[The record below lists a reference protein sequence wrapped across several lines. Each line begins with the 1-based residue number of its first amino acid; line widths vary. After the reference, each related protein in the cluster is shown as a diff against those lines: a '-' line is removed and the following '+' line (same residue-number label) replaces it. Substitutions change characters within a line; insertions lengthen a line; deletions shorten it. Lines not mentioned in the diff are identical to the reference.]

1 MTTVGF
7 GSGSFSSKNPRSIR
21 GKKRKQL
28 RVRNSLLE
36 SLEARHLM
44 AAGPQLIGV
53 QPNEG
58 SLIAIGATGANATV
72 LNTSPREIVLRFD
85 DTTALDANTLS
96 GIQFKRSGGDGVLE
110 SAYLSTD
117 LGTNSQVL
125 LDFSASLPGQQGNG
139 LELRFTQVSRTTGPA
154 GKPASWPVLRVEGNR
169 INIEVNVL
177 AGSKT
182 TAADLV
188 RAMNEDVAV
197 ASKILVRRLRGS
209 ESTVI
214 ADTVPVNQILTLQG
228 ANSAR
233 VSSNLNSGTTTLQV
247 EFITTRPGTT
257 ARIDISSRDYGGP
270 GTPSV
275 VVDGQTIRVEVNSN
289 ARFATTVQEL
299 LDAINNSNEARLV
312 VQGRLISGAS
322 FARIGGNFATPL
334 QLNLL
339 AGDDVTIT
347 PSYVGFGDSDREV
360 IVRFAETLPDDSYLI
375 DILGTGP
382 FALRNINGL
391 AFNNGVNQSIRFDLD
406 LGTTIQ
412 SVVPQPVVRA
422 SNGSLSQLRN
432 QIHVFFNDD
441 DLDPIEAVKP
451 IYYEL
456 VYTGNSAN
464 AAGVRPINPVSVSY
478 DAALNRA
485 SLVFNRNIDALFVD
499 SNAVA
504 LPIAALRLRVGNEQ
518 NPAGTSVSVI
528 NQEGDS
534 NPAGRDAGSRFDTA
548 VDLGGSWLTGPGA
561 KSAII
566 NAKIENSTG
575 SPFPLD
581 FPGANDEQG
590 NRNNRYQQH
599 IVKASDASG
608 IAVINYNFTTLLGNA
623 NQSVQLNAITET
635 QKDMVRQI
643 MSLYEKYLGVR
654 FTESDSLGL
663 TIAVGD
669 MQAIDPVGALTTV
682 EANRPGSLTY
692 AAGRLLSNRS
702 QEAVVIDIQDFNQ
715 ADQNQFGT
723 ALFRSFMR
731 GIGVLLGLGNADEL
745 AEFTVQRNIFD
756 PNSTAEAV
764 FPGNADIIHG
774 QFILRPEGK
783 DIDLYRFSVPSQ
795 GGKLGLQILAERQ
808 ADSSLLDA
816 SLRLY
821 RNEGTTA
828 SPRWVEI
835 AANEDYFSDDPR
847 ISISVDR
854 GGDYIVGVS
863 AKGNT
868 GYDPNIEDSGL
879 GGKSEG
885 KYQLRIDYKPPT
897 ASTLVDVEGTPT
909 ALDGDGDGRPG
920 GTFNYWF
927 MPTRPDRAAPIVG
940 QADMSAYTVWVDKTA
955 SASGNGTLAAPYNTI
970 ARALQDASDTA
981 KSDTSGSRAVSVRIL
996 GNTQNRAYEI
1006 GFNRFGNPLADGSTF
1021 DVPKNVTVMID
1032 AGAIIKMGRSR
1043 ISAGSST
1050 VSVDRSGGSLQL
1062 LGTPGQNVIV
1072 TSIND
1077 PLGIGLNPD
1086 RTPPAPAA
1094 GDWGGIDFRNGIDG
1108 GDETRVDKER
1118 NGLFLNSIIH
1128 SQLRYGGGQVVV
1140 DGLSQVITPINLVD
1154 SRPSIYNNVITLSAD
1169 AAISATPNS
1178 FKESDF
1184 ADLRSQASGLF
1195 IPDFDRVGPDIH
1207 GNRIVNN
1214 SINGLFV
1221 RTRTGVADT
1230 LETITVSARFDDID
1244 ITHVF
1249 AENLIIDGQPGGG
1262 IVDVASP
1269 PATIVELV
1277 AVAGGSLAAGTYNYR
1292 LVYVDASGNESL
1304 ASIPTKSLTVA
1315 GNSSIQLTNLPPVNS
1330 NLPYVARRLYRS
1342 EATGAGVYRLVSQLN
1357 STTTSFLDNG
1367 TQTGVALDLAAPSS
1381 SAVTLS
1387 VVAGGALAA
1396 GTYNYRIVYIDSNG
1410 KETAPSEPTASLSVL
1425 GLSSIQLSNL
1435 PVPVQPSIY
1444 TGRRLY
1450 RSDASAG
1457 GRYSLVAQLDATST
1471 AFLDNGSVTGAA
1483 LVTNSKIRARL
1494 DGSLVIDPGV
1504 ILKSSGARIEVR
1516 EGGSLIAEGTSG
1528 LPIVMTS
1535 MSDRT
1540 YGVGGTADT
1549 ASLRGVRNATVGDW
1563 GGVFVAHGSSASL
1576 DYNRLSY
1583 AGGTTRIEGGFA
1595 SFNAIEVH
1603 QADFRLSNSRIEN
1616 NASGVEASSST
1627 SRSGRGSNSAA
1638 TIFVRGAQPV
1648 LVNNRINDNGAAAIS
1663 IDVNSLGPDFVN
1675 DPGRQSGFLGRS
1687 LDHLENQGPLVD
1699 GNRLSRNLLNGMVVR
1714 GQSLTTQSVWDDTD
1728 IVHIVSNDIVS
1739 DNFHTFGG
1747 LRLRSAPTESLV
1759 VKFGG
1764 GTTTAGL
1771 TATGTPLDY
1780 SNRIGGSVQ
1789 IIGQPNFPV
1798 ILTALADDS
1807 VGAGFGTDGR
1817 AAFDTDNNG
1826 SGALSSSIILPTG
1839 PEVGQGTRIDNDVDP
1854 NRPGFFSYFPR
1865 AGGGTNNGDT
1875 SRVTAQGRT
1884 QLFADAEVFRAFSNY
1899 IDIGANGQATS
1910 LENTTVTLQPTLVS
1924 ADLVASEGTFVGNNN
1939 AVVRWRVESR
1949 FDNGVSR
1956 LYNTLVLSSD
1966 EPLGAVNF
1974 INYLDEEFQAGNNSL
1989 LYVTGTP
1996 GQDDF
2001 RANSVNN
2008 AQRVGFSHG
2017 GVYQQ
2022 GVNLQNATYTGWAAN
2037 LAPSLQNSIVGAGT
2051 TYTLDGNI
2059 NTANLTP
2066 FADATLG
2073 QAYGVADV
2081 STALSWRVD
2090 PNSTSARIT
2099 SFLELIPT
2107 AIQRQASPGSWDGV
2121 SMQTYSNDR
2130 NVEVVSERESARAT
2144 APSANNSPAT
2154 AQYLG
2159 QVARLATS
2167 GDENARLGFEVQGVL
2182 TKPSDVDVYSF
2193 TANGRTEVWLDID
2206 RTTSS
2211 LDTVVEL
2218 VAADGTIL
2226 ALSDN
2231 SYLEETQPNT
2241 NRLFSTL
2248 PGTSVNPL
2256 RKSTITQVPTISVSR
2271 TVANPVGEARDDYS
2285 TNPKDA
2291 GLRVVLPGRENEA
2304 TLYHVRVRSSNQFP
2318 GQPANTP
2325 ALTDPASVSQGRSK
2339 GSYQLQVRLGETQE
2353 LPGSA
2358 VSYADIRFAQNGL
2371 TLSGVPR
2378 HSPLVGE
2385 DGEIEARANNTLQT
2399 AQDLGNILQ
2408 TDRRTI
2414 AVSGNL
2420 DSSTDVDW
2428 FSFTI
2433 DYQSLLTP
2441 LAEYLSTIFDLDYA
2455 DGIGRADMAMYLFEE
2470 AFDAQGQLTG
2480 RLVQLGENSNILDDR
2495 STSAP
2500 GTGTSDLSRG
2510 STGTLDPYIGSVELR
2525 AGRYFLALTNRTQ
2538 VPTVL
2543 ANRLNANQTID
2554 AGVRVQPIS
2563 SGQFIVEDHIDGSLS
2578 ANGLGPIT
2586 PNFLPLQSRVE
2597 YVLADVPLYL
2607 SSVTG
2612 FNAGT
2617 QVHLVNPFTG
2627 ELTNDVGRNAED
2639 LRDIAIRPNG
2649 DIRGF
2654 RSRGTGPADNDAN
2667 AAYINVNAG
2676 TAATTVDG
2684 NFANTT
2690 WELFTPPQQPNTP
2703 PPPRDVRVTNTG
2715 FNFEALT
2722 YVDQFGESG
2731 FVVANRD
2738 ANLLVPNVTNILYL
2752 FNPNNGNANSAP
2764 GSDLD
2769 NVIVTGGNP
2778 NPDDILLGAGTTV
2791 SERGKIFTVD
2801 ADELITGIAGV
2812 RGALFAVSDAGRLY
2826 RISNA
2831 ELNSNSTSLTG
2842 IGRQVITATDLA
2854 GLEFT
2859 GLTTGPRNVANGDYS
2874 EVLFGTTR
2882 SGSIVAF
2889 NVRGEL
2895 QPVFV
2900 NGRSR
2905 VETGVQGLNGLAFS
2919 NLDYNLWQQTNRRGG
2934 DAGHGINAPS
2944 DLSGPAVAGG
2954 TSWYFGYDRS
2964 GRVNASFPAGMDP
2977 LFSPRSGNAPLEN
2990 TYNFPGG
2997 ASGVLESQPF
3007 SLSGLAA
3014 QDLPT
3019 LYFNYF
3025 MDNDD
3030 GSSING
3036 LMTDSFRVFGVR
3048 DNGDWVQLTTNNRD
3062 AAESAVQRTLNTPRN
3077 GSQAV
3082 WRQARVDLGVLAG
3095 GENVRL
3101 RFEFST
3107 AGSMGYGTFGGRG
3120 LELTTV
3126 SGNDLRDG
3134 QVITMTANG
3143 TGVTARFEIDMGYS
3157 VVVPSGALLQNGNS
3171 MVVSGETFAFWDG
3184 TGTAPVGNVVRF
3196 TSADSAETISQSLFA
3211 VMRSA
3216 AYTVVRPTFYRN
3228 ANKIT
3233 ITGTATASAP
3243 VNSPLVLT
3251 GRIGV
3256 NDPANVRIAITPDM
3270 TAEQVATLVSEA
3282 MEQTFAGGLD
3292 AYTTYLARDRY
3303 VDLTGVTVVNAGP
3316 FRVSRPRAED
3326 AFSENSAGLPA
3337 ALRAQNNAFEGLLID
3352 DFIIGLAERGES
3364 VTGARLDTSFVTL
3377 GGAGSDILVGPYQLE
3392 IRGGT
3397 EYGSPSLGSG
3407 ITLNRGFAP
3416 NAQQAVGQT
3425 LTFQSSSRIGDGQRI
3440 ILSDGSSVLTL
3451 EFDDETVPAGS
3462 PARGVSTGSIA
3473 IPYNGRADESGK
3485 VIASRV
3491 RDLINSTAVQSL
3503 LNIAAISSDGSVSG
3517 QNSET
3522 ISLVGP
3528 VSVTLPASAGTVST
3542 FNFEGDKNTKRE
3554 QGQVIIENSRISRSA
3569 GFGIV
3574 LQADVPG
3581 PTSTASNP
3589 GAVRNTITLND
3600 QRLIPGAVVMNNEL
3614 VGNVG
3619 GGIDIRGRNL
3629 QASAAVSPVPFARI
3643 VNNTI
3648 LGGTVA
3654 SVNASA
3660 PATFGSDFYSQGLL
3674 SFADTVSRYDA
3685 TAGGGPVPLAGL
3697 QVAADALGAPNYSGI
3712 GEPTPGQ
3719 GAVSLGRGGV
3729 LIVQFTNN
3737 ILTGSGDARPDLAV
3751 YEVGNSELARVE
3763 VSADNINYTSVGNIS
3778 FNSRYIDLDA
3788 FGFSTLSQLY
3798 FVRITDVSSDGAL
3811 SGDSVGADIDA
3822 VGALSSRP
3830 GLIYTPL
3837 GTGVN
3842 VQNNAS
3848 PTLLNNIIANHIDGI
3863 AVDASSTST
3872 VVGATLFQG
3881 NNRNT
3886 SGSAVPGQFPIS
3898 VASTIPL
3905 FSDPLRGNLYPV
3917 AGAVSIDSTMDSLV
3931 DRSALLA
3938 VKQPLGLLPSPIIAP
3953 STDINGMLRV
3963 DDPNVQTPPG
3973 LGERIFKDRG
3983 AADRSDF
3990 NGPTAFAV
3998 NPYDND
4004 TQGVDTNPALGT
4016 VEVVN
4021 SNQFFFDVQIVDAS
4035 QIGFQSEGSGIEQRS
4050 VTSSSIVLYK
4060 NAQILVEG
4068 QDYRFGYSSTSNI
4081 VRLTPIAGVWE
4092 NNSVYQIRFIN
4103 TNESSIVVVEPKAIV
4118 DGTIYTIQ
4126 DLTNKSTRFELD
4138 TGLRIRVPSSFDGFT
4153 NTAIDGT
4160 TFRVD
4165 NGLQRITF
4173 EFDSNQSVRPNNVA
4187 VAFST
4192 QDPPSVLAEKV
4203 ALAIRNTGLSVNL
4216 TATSIGGGE
4225 LQILGNGIQFI
4236 PDNSLMVVSGQSGVT
4251 PGYGLQIPTANGLPV
4266 GIGDGQT
4273 FTIQR
4278 GNSTVVFELDSNGTV
4293 RPNSVAVPLSTVSVT
4308 ALANSIVNAI
4318 NGSILGITATAGPN
4332 GLISVGNQVDVR
4344 VQATNTVLQVVGIP
4358 GQSAAIPVR
4367 IDLSTVITSDQV
4379 ATLLINTIAAQNIPG
4394 VSLTQL
4400 GSTVLIE
4407 GARGVA
4413 GLGAAAVSGIRD
4425 LAGNAMRAT
4434 EDNGQTV
4441 IDIFLGEGFDYG
4453 DAADPR
4459 YASKKAS
4466 DGPRHRVVNGVSLG
4480 PTVTADPDARLT
4492 DLDTDDG
4499 VVVNTFVASFSGSI
4513 SVDVRGASPAQNVY
4527 VNAWIDINA
4536 NGTFESNERLGNGAT
4551 GQEFVYFTDG
4561 VRQISLPS
4569 VPRDARTDVPVAVRV
4584 RLSQTRGLGPNG
4596 IAPDGTVPVGEV
4608 EDYYT
4613 TIRAN
4618 PYTNPSNF
4626 LDVNADT
4633 FVSPIDVLQLVNYI
4647 NNEVPIVGDRLPFP
4661 TTFTTPPYLDV
4672 NSDGRVNSLDVL
4684 TVINFINLRGGA
4696 PEGEGEGESSFVA
4709 SNDTWVSAATLAAP
4723 TVESNKESHGTSNLP
4738 RQASA
4743 VGQIKSLDDYLAAM
4757 PSEIGPAMAVES
4769 LEWNA
4774 MMPMIEKDSE
4784 NDSDLS
4790 VALALDDLLADWS

>member
-117 LGTNSQVL
+117 LGTNSQVV

-139 LELRFTQVSRTTGPA
+139 LELRFTQASRTTGPA
-154 GKPASWPVLRVEGNR
+154 GKPASWPLLRVEGNR

-177 AGSKT
+177 AESKT

-188 RAMNEDVAV
+188 RAMSEDVAV
-197 ASKILVRRLRGS
+197 ASKVLVKRLRGS

-257 ARIDISSRDYGGP
+257 ARIEIVSRDYGGQ
-270 GTPSV
+270 GAPSV
-275 VVDGQTIRVEVNSN
+275 LVDGQNIRVEVNSN

-322 FARIGGNFATPL
+322 FVRIGGNFATPL

-347 PSYVGFGDSDREV
+347 PAYVGFGDSDREV
-360 IVRFAETLPDDSYLI
+360 VVRFAETLPDDSYLI

-382 FALRNINGL
+382 FTLRNVNGL

-406 LGTTIQ
+406 LGTTVQ

-499 SNAVA
+499 ANAVA
-504 LPIAALRLRVGNEQ
+504 LPIAALRLRIGNEQ

-528 NQEGDS
+528 NQEGDT

-599 IVKASDASG
+599 IVRASDASG
-608 IAVINYNFTTLLGNA
+608 IAVINYNFSTLLGNA

-702 QEAVVIDIQDFNQ
+702 QEAVVIDIQDFNR

-723 ALFRSFMR
+723 ELFRSFMR

-745 AEFTVQRNIFD
+745 PQFTVQSNLAI
-756 PNSTAEAV
+756 STGAEAV

-795 GGKLGLQILAERQ
+795 GGKLDLQILAERQ

-821 RNEGTTA
+821 RNEGTTT

-955 SASGNGTLAAPYNTI
+955 SASGNGTIAAPYNTI
-970 ARALQDASDTA
+970 ARALQDARDEA
-981 KSDTSGSRAVSVRIL
+981 ARDTSGSRAVSVRIL

-1077 PLGIGLNPD
+1077 PIGIGLNPD

-1304 ASIPTKSLTVA
+1304 ASIPTKSLTVV
-1315 GNSSIQLTNLPPVNS
+1315 GNSSIQLTNLPPVKS

-1387 VVAGGALAA
+1387 VVAGGTLAA
-1396 GTYNYRIVYIDSNG
+1396 GTYNYRIVFIDSSG
-1410 KETAPSEPTASLSVL
+1410 KETAPSEPTTSLSVL
-1425 GLSSIQLSNL
+1425 GLSSIRLSNL

-1471 AFLDNGSVTGAA
+1471 TFLDNGSVTGAA

-1540 YGVGGTADT
+1540 YGAGGTADT
-1549 ASLRGVRNATVGDW
+1549 ASLRGVRNASVGDW

-1603 QADFRLSNSRIEN
+1603 QADFRLANSRIEN
-1616 NASGVEASSST
+1616 NAAGVEAST
-1627 SRSGRGSNSAA
+1627 IANRSGRGDNSAA

-1675 DPGRQSGFLGRS
+1675 DPGRQSGLLGRS
-1687 LDHLENQGPLVD
+1687 LDHLENQGPLID

-1714 GQSLTTQSVWDDTD
+1714 GQTLTTQSVWDDTD

-1739 DNFHTFGG
+1739 DNFHTYGG

-1764 GTTTAGL
+1764 GPTTAGL
-1771 TATGTPLDY
+1771 TATGTPLDF

-1789 IIGQPNFPV
+1789 IVGQPNFPV
-1798 ILTALADDS
+1798 ILTALADDT
-1807 VGAGFGTDGR
+1807 VGAGFGIDGR

-1826 SGALSSSIILPTG
+1826 SGALSSSIVLPTITQIN
-1839 PEVGQGTRIDNDVDP
+1839 QGTRIDNNVDP

-1884 QLFADAEVFRAFSNY
+1884 QLFADAEALRAFSNY
-1899 IDIGANGQATS
+1899 IDIGASGQAIS
-1910 LENTTVTLQPTLVS
+1910 LENTTITRQPTLES

-2059 NTANLTP
+2059 NTNNLTP

-2144 APSANNSPAT
+2144 APSANNSPSSS
-2154 AQYLG
+2154 QYLG
-2159 QVARLATS
+2159 QIARLATS

-2271 TVANPVGEARDDYS
+2271 TIANPVGEARDDYS

-2325 ALTDPASVSQGRSK
+2325 ALNDTASVGQGRSK

-2385 DGEIEARANNTLQT
+2385 DAEIEARANNTLQT
-2399 AQDLGNILQ
+2399 AQELGNILQ

-2414 AVSGNL
+2414 AVAGNL
-2420 DSSTDVDW
+2420 DSATDIDW
-2428 FSFTI
+2428 FTFTI
-2433 DYQSLLTP
+2433 NYQSLLTP
-2441 LAEYLSTIFDLDYA
+2441 LAQYLSTIFDVDYA
-2455 DGIGRADMAMYLFEE
+2455 DGIGRADMSMYLYE
-2470 AFDAQGQLTG
+2470 AVFDAQGNATDG
-2480 RLVQLGENSNILDDR
+2480 RLVQFGENSNILDDR

-2510 STGTLDPYIGSVELR
+2510 STGTLDPFIGSVELR

-2554 AGVRVQPIS
+2554 AGVRVQPVN
-2563 SGQFIVEDHIDGSLS
+2563 SGQYIVEDRIDGSLS

-2597 YVLADVPLYL
+2597 YVFADVPLYL
-2607 SSVTG
+2607 SRTVGQNT
-2612 FNAGT
+2612 GT
-2617 QVHLVNPFTG
+2617 QVFLVNSFTG
-2627 ELTNDVGRNAED
+2627 ELTNDVGTNTED

-2649 DIRGF
+2649 DIRSF
-2654 RSRGTGPADNDAN
+2654 RSTGSSVVDDA
-2667 AAYINVNAG
+2667 ASAVYINVNAG
-2676 TAATTVDG
+2676 TAQTTIQGGFGNDAYEVFAT
-2684 NFANTT
+2684 NA
-2690 WELFTPPQQPNTP
+2690 TPPLDET
-2703 PPPRDVRVTNTG
+2703 RVAASG
-2715 FNFEALT
+2715 FDFEALT
-2722 YVDQFGESG
+2722 YMDLSGESG
-2731 FVVANRD
+2731 FVVANRQ
-2738 ANLLVPNVTNILYL
+2738 NNPGVVYSRNILYAFRPSDGQGL
-2752 FNPNNGNANSAP
+2752 SNPAQDDSNRIIVPDTAPNPN
-2764 GSDLD
+2764 DFLR
-2769 NVIVTGGNP
+2769 
-2778 NPDDILLGAGTTV
+2778 GAGTEIT
-2791 SERGKIFTVD
+2791 ERGRIFTVD
-2801 ADELITGIAGV
+2801 PNETITGVAGISGV
-2812 RGALFAVSDAGRLY
+2812 LFAVSDAGRLY
-2826 RISNA
+2826 RVSNA
-2831 ELNSNSTSLTG
+2831 ELRLNSFSPAG
-2842 IGRQVITATDLA
+2842 IGRQVTTATDLA
-2854 GLEFT
+2854 GLRFT
-2859 GLTTGPRNVANGDYS
+2859 GLTAGPRNVANGDYS
-2874 EVLFGTTR
+2874 EVLFGTTD
-2882 SGSIVAF
+2882 SGAIVAF

-2895 QPVFV
+2895 QPVFS
-2900 NGRSR
+2900 NGRST
-2905 VETGVQGLNGLAFS
+2905 VQTGVQDLNGIAFS
-2919 NLDYNLWQQTNRRGG
+2919 NLDYNLWQLTPRRGG
-2934 DAGHGINAPS
+2934 DPGHGINAPS

-2954 TSWYFGYDRS
+2954 TSWYFGFDNS
-2964 GRVNASFPAGMDP
+2964 GRSNASFAPGMGPVD
-2977 LFSPRSGNAPLEN
+2977 SPRSGGEPLLN

-2997 ASGVLESQPF
+2997 ASGVIESQPF

-3036 LMTDSFRVFGVR
+3036 SMTDSFRVFGVG
-3048 DNGDWVQLTTNNRD
+3048 DNGVWIQLTTNNRD
-3062 AAESAVQRTLNTPRN
+3062 TAEGAVERTLNTPRN

-3082 WRQARVDLGVLAG
+3082 WRQARVNLGSLAG
-3095 GENVRL
+3095 NGNVRL

-3120 LELTTV
+3120 LELRTI
-3126 SGNDLRDG
+3126 SGNELRDG
-3134 QVITMTANG
+3134 QVFTMSAGFGNS
-3143 TGVTARFEIDMGYS
+3143 ARFEIDMGYS
-3157 VVVPSGALLQNGNS
+3157 LVVPGGALLQNGS
-3171 MVVSGETFAFWDG
+3171 SVLVSGETFAFWNG
-3184 TGTAPVGNVVRF
+3184 TGVSPVGNVVRF
-3196 TSADSAETISQSLFA
+3196 TSADSAATVAQALFA
-3211 VMRSA
+3211 AMRNVTFA
-3216 AYTVVRPTFYRN
+3216 TPRPNFFLN

-3233 ITGTATASAP
+3233 ISGTASVSVPA
-3243 VNSPLVLT
+3243 NSPFVLT
-3251 GRIGV
+3251 GQTGIG
-3256 NDPANVRIAITPDM
+3256 DPANVRVAITPDM
-3270 TAEQVATLVSEA
+3270 TADQVAVRVSEA

-3303 VDLTGVTVVNAGP
+3303 VDLTGITVTNAGP
-3316 FRVSRPRAED
+3316 FTVSQPRAED
-3326 AFSENSAGLPA
+3326 IFSENSVGLPPA
-3337 ALRAQNNAFEGLLID
+3337 FRAQNNAFEGLYLD

-3364 VTGARLDTSFVTL
+3364 VTGVRPDTSFVTS

-3397 EYGSPSLGSG
+3397 EYGTPSLGSG
-3407 ITLNRGFAP
+3407 ITLNLGFAP

-3425 LTFQSSSRIGDGQRI
+3425 LTFQSSSRIADGQRI
-3440 ILSDGSSVLTL
+3440 VLSDGSSVVTL
-3451 EFDDETVPAGS
+3451 EFDDESIPAGS
-3462 PARGVSTGSIA
+3462 AARGVSTGSIA
-3473 IPYNGRADESGK
+3473 IPYNGRANESAK

-3517 QNSET
+3517 QNSEI

-3528 VSVTLPASAGTVST
+3528 VSVTLPASAGAVST

-3554 QGQVIIENSRISRSA
+3554 QGQVIVENSRISRSA

-3581 PTSTASNP
+3581 PTSAASNP

-3614 VGNVG
+3614 VGNVA
-3619 GGIDIRGRNL
+3619 GGIDIRGRNT

-3660 PATFGSDFYSQGLL
+3660 PTTFGSDFYSQGLL
-3674 SFADTVSRYDA
+3674 SFADAVSRYDA

-3729 LIVQFTNN
+3729 LVVQFTNN

-3778 FNSRYIDLDA
+3778 FNSRYVDLDA
-3788 FGFSTLSQLY
+3788 FGFSPLSQLY

-3837 GTGVN
+3837 GTGIN
-3842 VQNNAS
+3842 VQNSAS
-3848 PTLLNNIIANHIDGI
+3848 PTLLNNIIANHSDGI
-3863 AVDASSTST
+3863 VVDATSTST

-3881 NNRNT
+3881 NSRPV

-3917 AGAVSIDSTMDSLV
+3917 AGALSIDSTMDSLV

-4004 TQGVDTNPALGT
+4004 TQGVDTNPAIGT

-4068 QDYRFGYSSTSNI
+4068 QDYRFGYSATSNI

-4173 EFDSNQSVRPNNVA
+4173 EFDNNQSVRPNNVA

-4225 LQILGNGIQFI
+4225 LQILGDGIQFL

-4400 GSTVLIE
+4400 GATVLIE

-4413 GLGAAAVSGIRD
+4413 GLGATAVSGIRD

-4492 DLDTDDG
+4492 DLDADDG
-4499 VVVNTFVASFSGSI
+4499 VVVNTFVASFTGSI

-4536 NGTFESNERLGNGAT
+4536 NGTFESNERLGSGAT
-4551 GQEFVYFTDG
+4551 GQEFDYFTDG

-4618 PYTNPSNF
+4618 PYTNPSNNF
-4626 LDVNADT
+4626 DVNGDT

-4647 NNEVPIVGDRLPFP
+4647 NNDNTNGRLPFP
-4661 TTFTTPPYLDV
+4661 TTLVTPPYLDV
-4672 NSDGRVNSLDVL
+4672 NNNGFIDPLDVRD
-4684 TVINFINLRGGA
+4684 VIDFINLRGGA
-4696 PEGEGEGESSFVA
+4696 PEGEGEGAGSFVA
-4709 SNDTWVSAATLAAP
+4709 SNDTWVPAASFAAP
-4723 TVESNKESHGTSNLP
+4723 VVESNKASHATSSVP
-4738 RQASA
+4738 QQASIA
-4743 VGQIKSLDDYLAAM
+4743 GQIKSLDDYLAAI

-4774 MMPMIEKDSE
+4774 MTPMIEKDSE
-4784 NDSDLS
+4784 NESDLS